1 MKPVIVAQGESIPVI
16 DPDPHPE
23 ARWCEPVVVLPDDLV
38 VKAAV
43 ERALN
48 PVERRRFRALWRE
61 AHDRNHNGVRTSIR
75 LALLTMRREATER
88 IERAAAIAR
97 GF

>member
-1 MKPVIVAQGESIPVI
+1 MNPVIIAKGESV
-16 DPDPHPE
+16 DTRDLHPE
-23 ARWCEPVVVLPDDLV
+23 ARVTTPAVVLPSDLS

-43 ERALN
+43 EHALN

-61 AHDRNHNGVRTSIR
+61 AHDRNHNGVRTSTR
-75 LALLTMRREATER
+75 LALQEMRHEVVER

-97 GF
+97 G

>member
-1 MKPVIVAQGESIPVI
+1 MRPVVII

-23 ARWCEPVVVLPDDLV
+23 ARWAEPVVRLPDDMA

-61 AHDRNHNGVRTSIR
+61 AHNRNHNGIRTSVR

-97 GF
+97 G

>member
-1 MKPVIVAQGESIPVI
+1 MNPVVIAKGESIPVI

-23 ARWCEPVVVLPDDLV
+23 ARWCEPVVRLPDDYA

-43 ERALN
+43 ERALD
-48 PVERRRFRALWRE
+48 PLERRRFRALWRE
-61 AHDRNHNGVRTSIR
+61 AHDRNHNGIRTSIR
-75 LALLTMRREATER
+75 LALLEMRREATAR

-97 GF
+97 G

>member
-1 MKPVIVAQGESIPVI
+1 MRPVVISKSESIPVI
-16 DPDPHPE
+16 APDPHPE
-23 ARWCEPVVVLPDDLV
+23 ARWAEPVVRLPDDMA

-61 AHDRNHNGVRTSIR
+61 AHNRNHNGIRTSVR

-97 GF
+97 G